1 MKAYAFLALAAAM
14 AAAAC
19 GNGGEG
25 HDASGVF
32 ETTEVTVAARGAG
45 EITRL
50 DAEEGQALKAGQAV
64 GQIDT
69 VQLSLRRDE
78 LKASL
83 RAAGSHQYDVA
94 RQVAS
99 LRSEIATAERERRRY
114 EALVADK
121 AANAK
126 QLDDI
131 NARINAL
138 EAELQARRETLEK
151 GNRGAGAQAEAIEA
165 QLAQV
170 EDRIAKCAIVCPVGG
185 TVLAKHAERGELAAE
200 GRSLF
205 TVGDIA
211 RMHLRAYVSA
221 PQLTRIR
228 IGQKVKV
235 YADDGESGQREYP
248 GVVEWISDEA
258 EFTPK
263 TIQTRDERA
272 NLVYAIKVAVDND
285 GYIKRGMYGEVDF

>member
-131 NARINAL
+131 NARIDAL
-138 EAELQARRETLEK
+138 EAELQARRET
-151 GNRGAGAQAEAIEA
+151 RH
-165 QLAQV
+165 
-170 EDRIAKCAIVCPVGG
+170 R
-185 TVLAKHAERGELAAE
+185 
-200 GRSLF
+200 
-205 TVGDIA
+205 
-211 RMHLRAYVSA
+211 
-221 PQLTRIR
+221 
-228 IGQKVKV
+228 
-235 YADDGESGQREYP
+235 
-248 GVVEWISDEA
+248 
-258 EFTPK
+258 PK
-263 TIQTRDERA
+263 P
-272 NLVYAIKVAVDND
+272 
-285 GYIKRGMYGEVDF
+285 